1 MDTNSDLSKFLNV
14 PKPLFDIKNFLPE
27 GISPAQNGIL
37 PPDKLQ
43 TIHCGRKL
51 YIDAARSWM
60 AMVRAAEKDKIFLN
74 LNRAPNGYRSI
85 TVQLKTFKRRFME
98 LDDVSEPDPND
109 KSIRVEFNEKIW
121 QLKENAQYV
130 EVPGQGSHG
139 FGLAVSI
146 SNAADEK
153 VKAWLEENAEQFGF
167 KEEYDFESGHF
178 AYTKSRESI
187 PRRVFEMEQLP
198 PEPTYT
204 AEQIAEASGCVW
216 ATKPSEDWCCRG
228 LFYSK
233 PYRAEY
239 LIVVDQGEGTGIKR
253 KDLGGIF
260 RACAGI
266 ICTDPEDLEKFDR
279 PKLLTLNPQ
288 ETIEKLTKFFK
299 ETAVADDTAEDS
311 LQDEIEDP
319 LQSEIN
325 FYEKAN
331 PETAIFQRKK
341 ALADLLLTMPAENL
355 QIASTQFWY
364 EEYLALLAIHIENP
378 ALKFLAEKYIEELL
392 QWYEENIENE
402 ERAFAVLGM
411 LQFMKPQ
418 ELPVP
423 LDQQSWDDK
432 LKIDVKGVFSDYYT
446 RISYSDD
453 NIANYYLYRQKLWRH
468 GKRKMR
474 IAFVWNSTATAHD
487 KILPV
492 YELLKA
498 REDVETF
505 LVLTPNKIGKHAI
518 SVYKYFKERYPDE
531 KIYDS
536 VTLTDLRK
544 LRPDYVFYG
553 APYDYSVP
561 IAGFHFR
568 DVVQFAKICHITYG
582 SNLAYAFI
590 DRLLEDHPQFYC
602 HAYFMFCSG
611 ETVKN
616 MAIKKFKENVDMGYT
631 RFEFLGYPILE
642 RYYQMPATES
652 SATRI
657 LWTPR
662 CRYDGKIGGSHFF
675 EYRDKFVA
683 LRAKYGDKI
692 ELSMRPHKLSFR
704 NFVSSGL
711 MTEEDVTAYIESLE
725 ENNIKFYEAVADID
739 ENIRETDI
747 FLADYSSMLIVLILT
762 GRPVIYCEF
771 PNAIPLPE
779 YEEMFDSMYIANS
792 WEDVEKY
799 VDDLMTGNDPL
810 FEKRQEIAKKLYELH
825 KGSAQKIA
833 DRIIQDF
840 KDSQIDDE

>member
-1 MDTNSDLSKFLNV
+1 MDTNFVNF
-14 PKPLFDIKNFLPE
+14 PKPLFDIKNYLPE
-27 GISPAQNGIL
+27 GILPAQNGIL

-43 TIHCGRKL
+43 TIHCGRRL
-51 YIDAARSWM
+51 YIDAARAWM

-85 TVQLKTFKRRFME
+85 AVQLRTFKKRFTE
-98 LDDVSEPDPND
+98 LEDLSELNPND
-109 KSIRVEFNEKIW
+109 KSIRVEFNGKLW
-121 QLKENAQYV
+121 QLKENAQYL
-130 EVPGQGSHG
+130 EIPGNSSHG

-146 SNAADEK
+146 SNAAEEK
-153 VKAWLEENAEQFGF
+153 VKAWLEKNSSTFGF
-167 KEEYDFESGHF
+167 EEEYDFEPGHF

-187 PRRVFEMEQLP
+187 PRRVFEIEQLP

-216 ATKPSEDWCCRG
+216 VEPPSEDWCCRG
-228 LFYSK
+228 LFHSK

-239 LIVVDQGEGTGIKR
+239 LVVVDQGEGVGIK
-253 KDLGGIF
+253 KKELAGIF

-266 ICTDPEDLEKFDR
+266 ICTDPEELEKLER
-279 PKLLTLNPQ
+279 PKLVTLNPK
-288 ETIEKLTKFFK
+288 ETIEKLSKFFK
-299 ETAVADDTAEDS
+299 ADDTAEES
-311 LQDEIEDP
+311 SQIEVEDP

-325 FYEKAN
+325 FYERVN
-331 PETAIFQRKK
+331 PETALFYRKK
-341 ALADLLLTMPAENL
+341 ELADVLLTMPAENL
-355 QIASTQFWY
+355 QVASTQFWY
-364 EEYLALLAIHIENP
+364 EEYLALLAIHVENP
-378 ALKFLAEKYIEELL
+378 ALKFLAKKYVAELL
-392 QWYEENIENE
+392 KWYEENIETE

-411 LQFMKPQ
+411 LQFLEPQ

-432 LKIDVKGVFSDYYT
+432 FKVDVKGVFSDYYT

-492 YELLKA
+492 YELMKA
-498 REDVETF
+498 RDDVETF
-505 LVLTPNKIGKHAI
+505 LVLTPNKIGKHSI
-518 SVYKYFKERYPDE
+518 SVCKYFKERYPDE
-531 KIYDS
+531 TIYDS

-611 ETVKN
+611 EDVTARAKE
-616 MAIKKFKENVDMGYT
+616 KFKANVDMGYT

-642 RYYQMPATES
+642 RYYQMAATES
-652 SATRI
+652 SAKRI

-662 CRYDGKIGGSHFF
+662 CRYDGQIGGSHFF

-683 LRAKYGDKI
+683 LRAKYGEKI
-692 ELSMRPHKLSFR
+692 ELAMRPHKLSFR
-704 NFVSSGL
+704 NFVNSGL
-711 MTEEDVTAYIESLE
+711 MTDEEVTAYTDSLE
-725 ENNIKFYEAVADID
+725 ENQVKFYEAVVDID
-739 ENIRETDI
+739 DNIRETDI
-747 FLADYSSMLIVLILT
+747 FLSDYSSMLIVLILT
-762 GRPVIYCEF
+762 GRPIIYCEF

-779 YEEMFDSMYIANS
+779 YEEMFAAMYTAHS
-792 WEDVEKY
+792 WEDVERY
-799 VDDLMTGNDPL
+799 VEDLMAGNDPL
-810 FEKRQEIAKKLYELH
+810 FDKRQAIAKRFYELH
-825 KGSAQKIA
+825 KDSAQKIV

-840 KDSQIDDE
+840 KDNELDDD